1 MKKLLSLVLAL
12 AMCLGCCVMAQAA
25 VETDYVGC
33 WELESMTMFGV
44 ITLTREELDY
54 TVIVNIHEDDT
65 MLLEMDDTFAIAKVN
80 YADGM
85 AYMVAGED
93 TMPLTID
100 EEGKLNMT
108 LTVDEISMDM
118 KMARREAPVADAAF
132 AAYLGEWNLDHVSLF
147 GLTMTAEEMGQ
158 IDLVAYNDGYGVIVM
173 EGELMSFKLVSE
185 EGVVKMLDSE
195 GLLYPLTVTEEG
207 QLSFDLTA
215 EGLTMTI
222 VMNPA
227 SGAVVADAPVSEPA
241 TGETA
246 DPAAS
251 SDVDERF
258 IGKWVASSVNLMGFT
273 FTMEEMEMSVSVEIN
288 AAAASMDF
296 DGEKALCTVRMDGDT
311 CILND
316 GVTDAPCTLNENGQL
331 CLELEAEGIAMTLIM
346 DRQ

>member
-93 TMPLTID
+93 AMPLTID
-100 EEGKLNMT
+100 AEGKLNMT
-108 LTVDEISMDM
+108 LTVEEISMDM
-118 KMARREAPVADAAF
+118 KMARREAPAADAAY

-147 GLTMTAEEMGQ
+147 GLTMTAEDMGQ
-158 IDLVAYNDGYGVIVM
+158 IDLIAYDDGYGVIIM
-173 EGELMSFKLVSE
+173 EGELMSFKLVGE

-227 SGAVVADAPVSEPA
+227 SGKVVSDAPVSEPA
-241 TGETA
+241 A
-246 DPAAS
+246 PAAS

-258 IGKWVASSVNLMGFT
+258 NGKWVASSVNLMGFT

-288 AAAASMDF
+288 GASATMDF
-296 DGEKALCTVRMDGDT
+296 DGDKADCTVRMDGDT

-316 GVTDAPCTLNENGQL
+316 GATDAPCTLNENGQL
-331 CLELEAEGIAMTLIM
+331 CMELEAEGIAMTLIM